1 MTDLFN
7 DFINAA
13 ASDCVNARIR
23 PEPIEAP
30 EVARRWDLRDH
41 RAAVRAWQRVAGP
54 GKPPI
59 SFETV
64 TLAIQT
70 YLDAQSGGVK

>member
-1 MTDLFN
+1 MPDLL
-7 DFINAA
+7 NAFLNTCA
-13 ASDCVNARIR
+13 TESVNAHCR

-30 EVARRWDLRDH
+30 ARRRWDLRDH
-41 RAAVRAWQRVAGP
+41 RAAIAAWQRVAGP

-64 TLAIQT
+64 VLAIQT
-70 YLDAQSGGVK
+70 YLDAQSGGVL

>member
-1 MTDLFN
+1 MTDLLN
-7 DFINAA
+7 DFINQC
-13 ASDCVNARIR
+13 ASDCVNAHVR
-23 PEPIEAP
+23 PEAAEAFP
-30 EVARRWDLRDH
+30 SRRWDLRDH

-70 YLDAQSGGVK
+70 YLDAQSGGGK